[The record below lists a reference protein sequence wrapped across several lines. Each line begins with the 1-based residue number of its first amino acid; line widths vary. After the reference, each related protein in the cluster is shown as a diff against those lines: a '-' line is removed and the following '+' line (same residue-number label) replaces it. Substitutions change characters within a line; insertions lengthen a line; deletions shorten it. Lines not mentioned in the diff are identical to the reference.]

1 MVDIIV
7 AVPAHNE
14 QDTIGACIAAVWA
27 SVRVAIASGL
37 LDRAIVAVSAHRCRD
52 RTESIARAALIAGAA
67 GSAATSWRLDTD
79 LTSATVGEV
88 RAALVAGAAADL
100 PADADSW
107 LFNTDADSLV
117 PTGWIAELLEAA
129 EARSATAVA
138 GLVTLSGWTASEAAR
153 QRYRDLIN
161 AGLTSTG
168 HRHVYGANLAVRWD
182 VYRAVGG
189 FHGVPHGEDTQL
201 MNRIRSAGHPVA
213 SVFHPVVTTSGRVP
227 GRAADGLGDLL
238 GTLASDDETADV

>member
-79 LTSATVGEV
+79 LTSVTVGEV

-213 SVFHPVVTTSGRVP
+213 SVFRPVVTTSGRVP